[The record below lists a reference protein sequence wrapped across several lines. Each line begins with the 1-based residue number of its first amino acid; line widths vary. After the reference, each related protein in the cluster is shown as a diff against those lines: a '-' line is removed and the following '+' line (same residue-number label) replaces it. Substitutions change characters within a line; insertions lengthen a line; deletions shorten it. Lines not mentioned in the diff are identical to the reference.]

1 MSAADAGDTV
11 AGSGA
16 VGPTA
21 TAVGSGAG
29 PDVLNALRRPRAVS
43 TRFFR
48 AELRLIAGRRRNQ
61 AGLAVLAAVP
71 IIMAIAVKVRTPG
84 RSEGPD
90 FLSSITSNGLFVPLA
105 ALGVEIGMFLPL
117 AIAMLAGDSI
127 AGEANIGTLRRL
139 LTVPVDR
146 TRLLVVK
153 YLSLCVGAVWAVAMI
168 VIPGA
173 IVGIALFGAGPM
185 TTLSGNQIGTWDAAW
200 RILLVS
206 LYLAVGLAALAA
218 VGLFISTLTEQP
230 IAAAIALMIFT
241 ITSWILDQV
250 PQLDWLHPWL
260 IVNEWLSFGDF
271 LRDPMIYGNV
281 VRGLLVDAAYA
292 LVFWLAAWA
301 RFASKDI
308 TS

>member
-1 MSAADAGDTV
+1 MSAAE
-11 AGSGA
+11 
-16 VGPTA
+16 
-21 TAVGSGAG
+21 
-29 PDVLNALRRPRAVS
+29 ALAAQRRPRLVS

-48 AELRLIAGRRRNQ
+48 SELRLIAGRRRNQ
-61 AGLAVLAAVP
+61 AGLAVLAAIP
-71 IIMAIAVKVRTPG
+71 IVMAVAVKVSTPG
-84 RSEGPD
+84 RGEGPD

-117 AIAMLAGDSI
+117 AIAMLSGDAI

-146 TRLLVVK
+146 TRLLLVK
-153 YLSLCVGAVWAVAMI
+153 YLSLCVGAVWGVLMVAV
-168 VIPGA
+168 PGA
-173 IVGIALFGAGPM
+173 ITGIILFGTGPM
-185 TTLSGNQIGTWDAAW
+185 TTLSGTQIGTGEALW
-200 RILLVS
+200 RITLVC
-206 LYLAVGLAALAA
+206 LYLSAGLAGLAA

-260 IVNEWLSFGDF
+260 IVDEWLSFGDL
-271 LRDPMIYGNV
+271 LRDPMAYGNV
-281 VRGLLVDAAYA
+281 GRGLLVDAAYA

-301 RFASKDI
+301 RFAGKDV